1 MNNRLTDWLES
12 IPGHFLSRST
22 RQPFGRVKRRPSF
35 DNQSI
40 SLVLQATLAVYFE
53 QLARLGS
60 WLRPRMCFYICLVV
74 NTPQACKDSA
84 LCRDEPSEGEL
95 RTLKSQLLN
104 ISCHDPLAA
113 SDANSSKTRTV
124 SLGMWF

>member
-1 MNNRLTDWLES
+1 MHAA
-12 IPGHFLSRST
+12 IG
-22 RQPFGRVKRRPSF
+22 QPFGLVKGRSSF
-35 DNQSI
+35 DNQI
-40 SLVLQATLAVYFE
+40 HLLGANWATLAVYFE
-53 QLARLGS
+53 KLASFWAVGFDRECVFIS
-60 WLRPRMCFYICLVV
+60 VCLYTHHRYA
-74 NTPQACKDSA
+74 NRAKDSEM
-84 LCRDEPSEGEL
+84 CRDEPSKGEL